1 MSSESQ
7 APSSA
12 SEPGQAPPVPPEQ
25 LQDDESKSVSKK
37 AAKKEA
43 AKQEKLRR
51 RQEAALAAATSSLN
65 VDEEDPLFE
74 NYGDRTLSESPFE
87 LDEWV
92 PVRSLTPELDGKSV
106 VVNGRAQTI
115 RAVGK
120 NMAFVVLR
128 DGGCTVQCVVTVQ
141 PDAVS
146 RQMVKY
152 VASLSRESV
161 VDIQGL
167 ITVPSV
173 PIKGATQQVRGN
185 QFIAFN
191 IYYYCIGI

>member
-12 SEPGQAPPVPPEQ
+12 SEPGQAPPPTPEQ

-51 RQEAALAAATSSLN
+51 RQEATIAAAASSLS
-65 VDEEDPLFE
+65 VEEEDPLSS
-74 NYGDRTLSESPFE
+74 NYGDKTLTESPFE
-87 LDEWV
+87 LNDWV
-92 PVRSLTPELDGKSV
+92 HVKSLTPELEGQSV
-106 VVNGRAQTI
+106 VLNGRAQTI

-128 DGGCTVQCVVTVQ
+128 ESGCTVQCVVTVQ

-152 VASLSRESV
+152 VASLNRESM
-161 VDIQGL
+161 VDIQGFV
-167 ITVPSV
+167 TVPSV

-185 QFIAFN
+185 QFNVITSFFD
-191 IYYYCIGI
+191 ILH